1 MARATVR
8 NVDGR
13 WRPGT
18 AVRARVTVSERQA
31 ALIRSHEGA
40 AKRGKRHRR
49 IRAIWRHL
57 HCETGSLGERDASRN
72 AEVLEGL
79 KAGEEIVVEQ
89 SYVIKAD
96 LEKASAAY
104 DD

>member
-1 MARATVR
+1 VR

-18 AVRARVTVSERQA
+18 AVRARVTVSERPA
-31 ALIRSHEGA
+31 ALVVPTTALQSMENATVVFVHSGDTYPARPV
-40 AKRGKRHRR
+40 R
-49 IRAIWRHL
+49 
-57 HCETGSLGERDASRN
+57 LGERDADN

-79 KAGEEIVVEQ
+79 KAGEEIVIEQ
-89 SYVIKAD
+89 SYLIKAD
-96 LEKASAAY
+96 LEKASAAH